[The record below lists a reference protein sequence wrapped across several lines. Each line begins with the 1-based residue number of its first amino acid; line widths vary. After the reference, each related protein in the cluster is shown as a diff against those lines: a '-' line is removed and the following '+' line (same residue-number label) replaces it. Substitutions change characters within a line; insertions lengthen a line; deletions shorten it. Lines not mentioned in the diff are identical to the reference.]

1 METKKLQQEE
11 LQQLIS
17 LQQKNQDIIMEF
29 GQIEVLKLE
38 IEDRVQIAK
47 QYLAQIR
54 EQEKALVQS
63 LQSAYGEGTID
74 LDKGEF
80 IPSK

>member
-17 LQQKNQDIIMEF
+17 LQEKNQDIIMEF

-47 QYLAQIR
+47 QYLAQIK
-54 EQEKALVQS
+54 EEEKTLVEY
-63 LQSAYGEGTID
+63 LQNIYGEGTID
-74 LDKGEF
+74 LVKGEF
-80 IPSK
+80 VPVR

>member
-38 IEDRVQIAK
+38 IQDRVQIAK
-47 QYLAQIR
+47 QYLAQVR
-54 EQEKALVQS
+54 EQEKTLVQS
-63 LQSAYGEGTID
+63 LQSVYGEGTID

>member
-11 LQQLIS
+11 VQQIIS
-17 LQQKNQDIIMEF
+17 LQEKNQAIIMEF

-54 EQEKALVQS
+54 EEEKTLVDF
-63 LQSAYGEGTID
+63 LQSTYGEGTID
-74 LDKGEF
+74 LDKAQF

>member
-17 LQQKNQDIIMEF
+17 LQQKNQEIIIEF

-38 IEDRVQIAK
+38 IQDRVQIAK

-54 EQEKALVQS
+54 EQEKTLVQS
-63 LQSAYGEGTID
+63 LQSAYGEGTVD

>member
-38 IEDRVQIAK
+38 IEDRVQIAVVFSSV
-47 QYLAQIR
+47 YW
-54 EQEKALVQS
+54 
-63 LQSAYGEGTID
+63 
-74 LDKGEF
+74 
-80 IPSK
+80 